1 MDNQEAGND
10 MARQSKKKPT
20 ALFLSALTLALISM
34 GFTAPAQA
42 QSDDW
47 EVVLAPYAWIASI
60 TGDAAIG
67 RTDPAPV
74 DVSFS
79 DLLENL
85 RFGFMLHGEVRK
97 GAWGVMLDAFYVKLG
112 SDLSTPLGGVLDLQV
127 QVLVFEALLSRRFDL
142 PRGSVDAYAG
152 IRYWDVDLD
161 VELEGVVSGAIDRG
175 DSWVD
180 PVVGGRVIHYVGD
193 DWFVMLRG
201 DIGGFGVGSNFSWT
215 AAAGVG
221 YEVSDLFSI
230 VAQYKA
236 LDVDF
241 ENDAAGTPDFLLF
254 DAIVHGPLVG
264 FVFRF

>member
-20 ALFLSALTLALISM
+20 ALFLSTLTLTLISTW
-34 GFTAPAQA
+34 FTAPAQA

-47 EVVLAPYAWIASI
+47 EVVLAPYAWIASM

-67 RTDPAPV
+67 RTDPVPV
-74 DVSFS
+74 DISFS
-79 DLLENL
+79 DLLKNL
-85 RFGFMLHGEVRK
+85 KFGFMLHGEVRK
-97 GAWGVMLDAFYVKLG
+97 GAWGVILDAFYAKLG

-127 QVLVFEALLSRRFDL
+127 QVLVFEALLNRRFDL
-142 PRGSVDAYAG
+142 PKGSIDAYAG
-152 IRYWDVDLD
+152 IRYWDVALD
-161 VELEGVVSGAIDRG
+161 VELEGVVSGALDRG

-180 PVVGGRVIHYVGD
+180 PVIGSRLIQYVAD

-236 LDVDF
+236 LDVDY
-241 ENDAAGTPDFLLF
+241 ENDAVGTPDFLLF
-254 DAIVHGPLVG
+254 DAVVHGPLIG
-264 FVFRF
+264 FVFRP